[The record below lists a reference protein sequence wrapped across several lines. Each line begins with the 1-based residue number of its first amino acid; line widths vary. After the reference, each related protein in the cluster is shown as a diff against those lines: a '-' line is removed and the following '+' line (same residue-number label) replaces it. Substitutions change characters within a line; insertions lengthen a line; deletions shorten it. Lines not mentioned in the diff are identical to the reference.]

1 MSIRYRR
8 IMAIGWV
15 LMVVCSYSVL
25 GKQDVK
31 TMKTIGILQ
40 MTPALDSSVEA
51 FKQRLEWQGYHEGES
66 VQYMYRNAYGSK
78 AAIGDAAKI
87 LATLPVDLFF
97 TLTTVAT
104 DGDHRAVISELFQA
118 AQARQ
123 FVVKSA
129 TVKRPEEVMQA
140 VTALVPLVDALIFRL
155 TILSPRR
162 WRLSFTQHWTQKFH
176 GPD

>member
-51 FKQRLEWQGYHEGES
+51 FKQRLEWQGYHKGES
-66 VQYMYRNAYGSK
+66 VQYVYRNAYGSK
-78 AAIGDAAKI
+78 AVIGDVAKI

-97 TLTTVAT
+97 TLTAVAT

-129 TVKRPEEVMQA
+129 MA
-140 VTALVPLVDALIFRL
+140 ND
-155 TILSPRR
+155 PRR
-162 WRLSFTQHWTQKFH
+162 LCKR
-176 GPD
+176 

>member
-40 MTPALDSSVEA
+40 MTPALDSSVAA
-51 FKQRLEWQGYHEGES
+51 FKQRLEWLGYHEGES
-66 VQYMYRNAYGSK
+66 VQYVYRNAYGSK
-78 AAIGDAAKI
+78 AAIGDAVKS
-87 LATLPVDLFF
+87 LVPLPVDLFF

-104 DGDHRAVISELFQA
+104 EAAKATTAHRAIPIVY
-118 AQARQ
+118 
-123 FVVKSA
+123 
-129 TVKRPEEVMQA
+129 TA
-140 VTALVPLVDALIFRL
+140 V
-155 TILSPRR
+155 RR
-162 WRLSFTQHWTQKFH
+162 R
-176 GPD
+176 